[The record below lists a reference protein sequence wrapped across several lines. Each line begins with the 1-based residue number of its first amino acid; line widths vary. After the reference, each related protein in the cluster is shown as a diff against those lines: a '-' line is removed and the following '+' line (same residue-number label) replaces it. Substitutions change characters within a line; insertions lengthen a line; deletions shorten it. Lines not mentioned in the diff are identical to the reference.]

1 MENQI
6 ENIELIN
13 NYLNKNL
20 SGKDLVDF
28 ENRLKKDNEFRALYD
43 EHVIILEGIKR
54 QRIKTEIKLGKQRYL
69 QTKWL
74 RYLGFGSLI
83 VVLIIVCL
91 NLFKSEENDFKNKL
105 NFESEFLQEIKVP
118 IDSIIEV
125 KGDKGTVLRF
135 NPDDLETKSGKA
147 LSNDSLIIELIELT
161 SKQDLLLANA
171 QTVSKDKWLISGG
184 AFKIDI
190 KQGNS
195 TLVLKERKTI
205 DLIFPKSTNEGGME
219 LFYGKRDVIGDMN
232 WSKADLKIQENPFVI
247 LYEEGFVFNTT
258 LTKKYGGV
266 ETFKSINVIDTLGF
280 LSLEKLRDRFN
291 KINFQNKNTDTI
303 RLIKETVHIIDEEY
317 DCEFK
322 WLHKDRT
329 FKVKILD
336 SLYYKKEIVIDSV
349 LIDLDVNIVSECREL
364 IGEVTKQVKAVEL
377 KGEELISKADYIKF
391 QEEYLNYRESI
402 DTIQEIISTELYRS
416 IRLSKL
422 GWINIDKFTSDE
434 VKVKVALHSNI
445 DADYEQLYLVD
456 QNNNTILNVY
466 DNSIDL
472 PVNRSFHLIGIAQKG
487 KTIYGYKKEVRFD
500 KNGSF
505 QINYKKIEES
515 QIKSLLI
522 IDEIEVKEN
531 KIKPEKIITESL
543 KGKKDITKKEVKSKS
558 NIIVTIPKKAPET
571 IRINTSKDTSIVFK
585 EGTKLIIK
593 ANSFIDDVGTKI
605 VGNVD
610 IKVTEYYKLSDI
622 LLANLNTHCNDQL
635 LETGGMLYIEAMQD
649 DKKLQVANTKP
660 IEISFADKKKNMQLF
675 YGELENEIINWKPQ
689 QETEVVTE
697 DIQVTPNENDVE
709 VPFYEIEEPP
719 IYPGCE
725 GLSKNKAK
733 KCFKDAVDKFIRKN
747 FNTKIANDLRLKGLQ
762 RITGGFKI
770 NRDGD
775 IVDIRA
781 RSKNPYLEIEAER
794 VIGLLPKMT
803 PGKQRGKVVSVGYT
817 LPIRIL
823 VDGETIAGSST
834 NNSKQDTVT
843 IPDYIKNTLKNR
855 DTRNISVSEANNYV
869 LSTSNLGW
877 INCDRFVRVKD
888 KIKYKLKINDADGE
902 IKLSM
907 IFKSWKSVLP
917 SWRFGDEFDFKTV
930 PNNEEVVIVAIKKL
944 ERKLYFDVLSTKT
957 VENPDIEFS
966 FKEMDIELLKQELRK
981 LDIMF

>member
-1 MENQI
+1 M
-6 ENIELIN
+6 
-13 NYLNKNL
+13 
-20 SGKDLVDF
+20 
-28 ENRLKKDNEFRALYD
+28 
-43 EHVIILEGIKR
+43 
-54 QRIKTEIKLGKQRYL
+54 
-69 QTKWL
+69 
-74 RYLGFGSLI
+74 
-83 VVLIIVCL
+83 VLIIVCL

-105 NFESEFLQEIKVP
+105 NFESEFLQEIIVP
-118 IDSIIEV
+118 KDSIIEV

-135 NPDDLETKSGKA
+135 NPDDLETKSGKT

-190 KQGNS
+190 KQGNN
-195 TLVLKERKTI
+195 TLVLKEGKTI
-205 DLIFPKSTNEGGME
+205 DVTFPKSTDESDME

-232 WSKADLKIQENPFVI
+232 WSETGMKFDSYPFVI
-247 LYEEGFVFNTT
+247 FINQTSILDTV
-258 LTKKYGGV
+258 LTERYGSV
-266 ETFKSINVIDTLGF
+266 ITYRDVNVIDTIGYM
-280 LSLEKLRDRFN
+280 SLNDVKIKFESVNLFDDNLDTLRIYRYMEELPLPDAISEI
-291 KINFQNKNTDTI
+291 KTDI
-303 RLIKETVHIIDEEY
+303 DSLVYDEELLY
-317 DCEFK
+317 AHFK
-322 WLHKDRT
+322 QLTKFQFEGLKNVISKQAYFEIKR
-329 FKVKILD
+329 KEE
-336 SLYYKKEIVIDSV
+336 LYFKEI
-349 LIDLDVNIVSECREL
+349 
-364 IGEVTKQVKAVEL
+364 KPQ
-377 KGEELISKADYIKF
+377 
-391 QEEYLNYRESI
+391 YRI
-402 DTIQEIISTELYRS
+402 QKNVYKTIQ
-416 IRLSKL
+416 LSKL
-422 GWINIDKFTSDE
+422 GWINIDKFPSDE
-434 VKVKVALHSNI
+434 VKVKIALHSSI

-466 DNSIDL
+466 GNSIDL
-472 PVNRSFHLIGIAQKG
+472 PLNRSFHLIGIAQKG
-487 KTIYGYKKEVRFD
+487 KTIYGYKKKVRFD
-500 KNGSF
+500 KSGSF

-515 QIKSLLI
+515 QIKSLLT

-531 KIKPEKIITESL
+531 KIKPEKIITERL
-543 KGKKDITKKEVKSKS
+543 KEKKDITKKEVKSK
-558 NIIVTIPKKAPET
+558 NNTTVTIPKKVPET

-593 ANSFIDDVGTKI
+593 ANSFIDDTDTKI

-635 LETGGMLYIEAMQD
+635 LETGGMLYIEAMHD

-660 IEISFADKKKNMQLF
+660 IEILFADKKKNMQLF
-675 YGELENEIINWKPQ
+675 YGELEDEIINWKPQ

-697 DIQVTPNENDVE
+697 DIQATLHENDVE
-709 VPFYEIEEPP
+709 VPFYVIEEPP

-747 FNTKIANDLRLKGLQ
+747 FNTNIANDLRLKGLQ
-762 RITGGFKI
+762 RITGFFKI

-775 IVDIRA
+775 VVDIRA

-803 PGKQRGKVVSVGYT
+803 PGKQRGKAVSVRYT

-823 VDGETIAGSST
+823 VDGGTIADSST
-834 NNSKQDTVT
+834 NNSKLDTVT

-888 KIKYKLKINDADGE
+888 KIKYKLKIKDADGE

-917 SWRFGDEFDFKTV
+917 SWRFGNEFDFKTV

-957 VENPDIEFS
+957 VEKPDIEFN
-966 FKEMDIELLKQELRK
+966 FKEMDIEQLKRELRK